1 MNNRQ
6 AWLLAA
12 ALTLLLGS
20 RATIAGKPEIDPSYA
35 DGKVSISYNMNG
47 FVLGVAYNRTY
58 RTGTSNFY
66 INPMGNNLGRS
77 KVVFSF
83 TRTY

>member
-1 MNNRQ
+1 M
-6 AWLLAA
+6 
-12 ALTLLLGS
+12 
-20 RATIAGKPEIDPSYA
+20 DPSYSDA
-35 DGKVSISYNMNG
+35 KVSISYNMNG

-58 RTGTSNFY
+58 KMGNSNYY
-66 INPMGNNLGRS
+66 INSMGNNLGRS